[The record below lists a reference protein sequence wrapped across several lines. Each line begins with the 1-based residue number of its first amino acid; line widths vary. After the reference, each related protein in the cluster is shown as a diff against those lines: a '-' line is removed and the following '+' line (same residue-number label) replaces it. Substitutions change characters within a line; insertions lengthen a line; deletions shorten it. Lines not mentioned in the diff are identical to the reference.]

1 MKLAEG
7 RLNQIVREMLHED
20 LQGFLNR
27 TADTDYGVDTDNPAF
42 EGEPESRD
50 LARSVKRAWAAEA
63 DHKFMDSVTKV
74 HWMKAATD
82 NNIRRIFSV
91 SNRDEISAMGYVRGP
106 YNSGPDRWPVWGKIG
121 FVIEG
126 RTTLAANDMNSIF
139 SGYHKNIPDD
149 VRAKYRSSG
158 MRKRPV
164 GFNRW
169 KAEDYILDA
178 ASFDISKQGENEFIV
193 SHWKVT
199 GVVLTESESHEL
211 AEAYRGK
218 EVPEWQAA
226 EWDRIFGLINE
237 LGIPYHMRKHKNL
250 VQAWLDRRTSSGAGM
265 KVTESRMR
273 QIIREEAVRVLRE
286 GDDSPVLYT
295 GIVLDDTVVED
306 LRSMIEELGLDGD
319 VDGWETSNIAAHG
332 NEQLNHHMTVTVGAL
347 KPDNPLRDELDEE
360 VPLRVIGWG
369 IDPDLGVAA
378 WKVEP
383 PSSIPVKTGNPHITA
398 ALRDSSVKPFQ
409 ASKIKNWTPLDE
421 PFMIVGRLQEVRP
434 RS

>member
-1 MKLAEG
+1 MKLNDE
-7 RLNQIVREMLHED
+7 RLNRIVRELLRED
-20 LQGFLNR
+20 LQGFLKR

-50 LARSVKRAWAAEA
+50 LARSIKRAWAAEA

-82 NNIRRIFSV
+82 NNIKRIFSV
-91 SNRDEISAMGYVRGP
+91 SNRDEISTMGYVRGP

-139 SGYHKNIPDD
+139 SGFHKNIPDD

-178 ASFDISKQGENEFIV
+178 ASFDVSKQGENEFIV

-250 VQAWLDRRTSSGAGM
+250 VQAWLDRKTSSGVEM
-265 KVTESRMR
+265 KITESRMR
-273 QIIREEAVRVLRE
+273 TIIREEAQRVLRE
-286 GDDSPVLYT
+286 GDNDPVLYT
-295 GIVLDDTVVED
+295 GIVLNETGVDN
-306 LRSMIEELGLDGD
+306 LRGMIEELMFDRD
-319 VDGWETSNIAAHG
+319 IDGWETSNVASHG
-332 NEQLNHHMTVTVGAL
+332 NEQLNHHMTVAVGAL
-347 KPDNPLRDELDEE
+347 KPDNPLLDGLGERIE
-360 VPLRVIGWG
+360 LRVIGWG
-369 IDPDLGVAA
+369 VDPDLGVAA
-378 WKVEP
+378 WQVEP

-398 ALRDSSVKPFQ
+398 ALKDSSVKPFQ

-421 PFMIVGRLQEVRP
+421 PFTIVGFLREIRKKG
-434 RS
+434 